1 MEHLLEKLKNN
12 DWLIC
17 DHSQELP
24 QITTELYLK
33 FIQLS
38 NPKIIIAERS
48 PVRFLGS
55 FIAACAAKC
64 PVFLCNPDWG
74 KDEWEQVLNLVQ
86 PDIVLGIDYKFSKSP
101 ITNYQS
107 PITNHIMI
115 PTGGSSGKIKFTI
128 HTWQTLTA
136 SVQGFR
142 EYFQINSV
150 NSFCILPLYHVSG
163 LMQFMRS
170 FTTGGKLVITSSK
183 RLEISQLPNINPD
196 DFFISLVPTQLQKIY
211 QNSELTQW
219 LSKFSTVLLGGAPPW
234 DELLEKARFHQIRLA
249 PTYGMTETASQI
261 ATLKPDE
268 FLEGKFNCGKILPH
282 AKITIDNSPGNINI
296 QSQSL
301 ALGYYPQLWENRNSF
316 VVDDIGFLDNQGYL
330 HIIGRNSDKII
341 TGGEN
346 VYPTEIEAA
355 IRKTQMVIDVCV
367 IGMADKQWGQ
377 ALTAIYIPKD
387 ENISYLEIQN
397 QLKNQLSKFKIPKHW
412 ISLPNLPRNT
422 QGKINRQQLQ
432 KIAEDIL
439 TKSYLRS
446 RTSLR
451 SPGSISQ
458 NPT

>member
-1 MEHLLEKLKNN
+1 MENLLENIQN
-12 DWLIC
+12 HDWLIC

-24 QITTELYLK
+24 QIATELYLQLM
-33 FIQLS
+33 QLS

-74 KDEWEQVLNLVQ
+74 KDEWEQVFNLVQ
-86 PDIVLGIDYKFSKSP
+86 PDIVLGVNHNFSKSP
-101 ITNYQS
+101 IINHEL
-107 PITNHIMI
+107 PITNSIMI
-115 PTGGSSGKIKFTI
+115 PTGGSSGKIKFAI

-136 SVQGFR
+136 SVQGFT
-142 EYFQINSV
+142 EYFSIDSV

-163 LMQFMRS
+163 LMQFIRS
-170 FTTGGKLVITSSK
+170 LTTGGKLVITTSK
-183 RLEISQLPNINPD
+183 KLENCQIPNIKPEE
-196 DFFISLVPTQLQKIY
+196 FFISLVPTQLQKLL
-211 QNSELTQW
+211 QNIELTQW

-234 DELLEKARFHQIRLA
+234 EELLEKARFHQIRLA

-268 FLEGKFNCGKILPH
+268 FLKGKFNSGKILPH
-282 AKITIDNSPGNINI
+282 AKIIIDNQPGNINI

-301 ALGYYPQLWENRNSF
+301 ALGYYPQIWENRNNF
-316 VVDDIGFLDNQGYL
+316 VVDDIGFLDNQDYL

-346 VYPTEIEAA
+346 VYPTEIESA

-367 IGMADKQWGQ
+367 IGIADKHWGQ
-377 ALTAIYIPKD
+377 ALTAIYTPKNK
-387 ENISYLEIQN
+387 NISHIEIQN
-397 QLKNQLSKFKIPKHW
+397 QLKNQLSKFKIPKYW
-412 ISLPNLPRNT
+412 ISLANLPRNV

-432 KIAEDIL
+432 KIAKDIL
-439 TKSYLRS
+439 KTRCF
-446 RTSLR
+446 
-451 SPGSISQ
+451 
-458 NPT
+458 

>member
-1 MEHLLEKLKNN
+1 MENLLENIQN
-12 DWLIC
+12 HDWLIC

-24 QITTELYLK
+24 QIATELYLQLM
-33 FIQLS
+33 QLS

-64 PVFLCNPDWG
+64 PVFLCNPDWSQA
-74 KDEWEQVLNLVQ
+74 EWEQVFNLVQ
-86 PDIVLGIDYKFSKSP
+86 PDIVLGIDHNFSKSP
-101 ITNYQS
+101 IINHEL
-107 PITNHIMI
+107 PITNSIMI
-115 PTGGSSGKIKFTI
+115 PTGGSSGKIKFAI

-136 SVQGFR
+136 SVQGFT
-142 EYFQINSV
+142 EYFSIDSV

-170 FTTGGKLVITSSK
+170 LTTGGKLVISTSK
-183 RLEISQLPNINPD
+183 KLENCQIPNIKTEE
-196 DFFISLVPTQLQKIY
+196 FFISLVPTQLQKLL
-211 QNSELTQW
+211 QNIELTQW

-234 DELLEKARFHQIRLA
+234 EELLEKARFHQIRLA

-268 FLEGKFNCGKILPH
+268 FLKGKFNSGKILPH
-282 AKITIDNSPGNINI
+282 AKIIIDNQPGNINI
-296 QSQSL
+296 QSKSL
-301 ALGYYPQLWENRNSF
+301 ALGYYPQMWENRNNF
-316 VVDDIGFLDNQGYL
+316 VVDDMGFLDNQNYL
-330 HIIGRNSDKII
+330 HIIGRNSEKII

-346 VYPTEIEAA
+346 IYPLEIETA

-367 IGMADKQWGQ
+367 IGIADKHWGQ

-387 ENISYLEIQN
+387 KNISHREIQT

-412 ISLPNLPRNT
+412 ISLATLPRNN

-432 KIAEDIL
+432 KIAEDFL
-439 TKSYLRS
+439 KT
-446 RTSLR
+446 
-451 SPGSISQ
+451 
-458 NPT
+458 